1 MTLIER
7 WKKLDDF
14 EIIEETQ
21 MLFMNCSNAIYLF
34 TVDDNY
40 DPIKYC
46 ADHSKNTEIE
56 TYGKIPGICYS
67 EKTAREVI
75 SQVIEDYIY
84 LLIPFLR
91 GDSQTL
97 DFVIKHLKTPI
108 GYFKNADGEEIEI
121 REAIF
126 TFEKCDNQ
134 AGFCVS
140 KVVPLRRQEEII

>member
-7 WKKLDDF
+7 WKDLDDF
-14 EIIEETQ
+14 EIIKETQ
-21 MLFMNCSNAIYLF
+21 LLFLNCSNAVSLF
-34 TVDDNY
+34 TVDGNHDT
-40 DPIKYC
+40 IRYC
-46 ADHSKNTEIE
+46 QDYSKNTEFE

-75 SQVIEDYIY
+75 GQVIEDYIY

-91 GDSQTL
+91 GDSPSL
-97 DFVIKHLKTPI
+97 NMVIKRLKTPI

-121 REAIF
+121 REAVF
-126 TFEKCDNQ
+126 TFEKCDNS

-140 KVVPLRRQEEII
+140 KVIPIRRAEG